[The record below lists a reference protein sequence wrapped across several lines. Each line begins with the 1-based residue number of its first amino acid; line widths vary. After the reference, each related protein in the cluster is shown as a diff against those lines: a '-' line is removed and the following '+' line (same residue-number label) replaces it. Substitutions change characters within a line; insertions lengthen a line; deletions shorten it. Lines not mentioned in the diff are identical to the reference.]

1 MTPVG
6 DNVASKHYARFDR
19 TPLSCLGFGVIQ
31 DVGRRPIFDEN
42 LG

>member
-1 MTPVG
+1 VVLGVG
-6 DNVASKHYARFDR
+6 R
-19 TPLSCLGFGVIQ
+19 TSIGFGVIE